1 MSNLNKNKISIP
13 KEIFES
19 LFFQDGGEKYKQMT
33 DQFMFEVPEHMED
46 EANSEIEKDEYVQTQ
61 GTVKKAIGETH
72 ENGGIKTVLD
82 EGDKVLSAHLRI
94 GAEMAKKLS
103 KEYEIKVKATD
114 TYAKVLDKYL
124 KKIGHTEATEEAEK
138 YMKMLDKQKDKV
150 KDETTLALNQQILM
164 DEIKE
169 YGDKINELE
178 QPKLEMFSLLFKAQE
193 ESKLKKEDKNSFQTG
208 GQFPQ
213 SQQYYDDRGNIYSPN
228 NPNNPLFYGKQ
239 AQPLPS
245 QRVANIFEKS
255 QYGYQPQN
263 RDWKDFGSLNKEKQA
278 EVLKDISRVLPSL
291 ADKFLKE
298 GVPENSA
305 EFQLAIN
312 NHYDQ
317 LIKDAEKQYPKN
329 SKEYQQFVDSVNKE
343 RFTIPSD
350 VKNIEGLVT
359 DIDSKFGDFTSTRP
373 NFAFDVLPQD
383 VLTEVKNA
391 GVNTATK
398 LKEVFPEYYDKYV
411 RPKGLISDFYLG
423 KLAPQQQDSVNG
435 IQNVSQ
441 ETSPEQL
448 LKKDETKANQVSNF
462 LLTPDRQLLN
472 PSFLAPMKFQPRIY
486 SGERVEISPEQ
497 TLSEINRSKQATQQQ
512 LDQLP
517 DAQRAATLASM
528 DASNSQAISKV
539 LSETSRYNAQARER
553 ESYEEAEAKTRQSVA
568 DAQAAAQYQQ
578 LMGRELEGFERD
590 LQAQNNIRFQ
600 DQFQKWLYVNQMN
613 RNNQLNPDIFFDG
626 QTYQVSPQALQ
637 AQQER
642 LARISTEQS
651 LPQENK
657 TKNRRKRFV

>member
-1 MSNLNKNKISIP
+1 MSNLNKMSIP
-13 KEIFES
+13 KDVFEN
-19 LFFQDGGEKYKQMT
+19 LFFQNGGEKYKQMT
-33 DQFMFEVPEHMED
+33 DQFMFEVPEHMEN

-82 EGDKVLSAHLRI
+82 EGDKVLSAHLKI

-103 KEYEIKVKATD
+103 KEYEIKIKATD

-178 QPKLEMFSLLFKAQE
+178 IPKQEMFSLLFRMQEDSKKKSGINNEVGKMQYGGEQQKERLKDFYNQAVTLGYQGDLNLSGDLGQEAGKLQRFMVEKAPKAILSYFKDSGQPMTAKGVDILKQKNKDAFTKAGISTNKDSAEYTPE
-193 ESKLKKEDKNSFQTG
+193 EKAKLAEIAKVDDNFWLEQFQDNKWDWRYPATTSVVSEQPSTVDNSIKAPLPNLAS
-208 GQFPQ
+208 FPQ
-213 SQQYYDDRGNIYSPN
+213 EQS
-228 NPNNPLFYGKQ
+228 
-239 AQPLPS
+239 
-245 QRVANIFEKS
+245 E
-255 QYGYQPQN
+255 PQIPTQT
-263 RDWKDFGSLNKEKQA
+263 KE
-278 EVLKDISRVLPSL
+278 S
-291 ADKFLKE
+291 
-298 GVPENSA
+298 
-305 EFQLAIN
+305 
-312 NHYDQ
+312 
-317 LIKDAEKQYPKN
+317 
-329 SKEYQQFVDSVNKE
+329 SVN
-343 RFTIPSD
+343 R
-350 VKNIEGLVT
+350 
-359 DIDSKFGDFTSTRP
+359 
-373 NFAFDVLPQD
+373 A
-383 VLTEVKNA
+383 
-391 GVNTATK
+391 
-398 LKEVFPEYYDKYV
+398 
-411 RPKGLISDFYLG
+411 
-423 KLAPQQQDSVNG
+423 
-435 IQNVSQ
+435 
-441 ETSPEQL
+441 
-448 LKKDETKANQVSNF
+448 SNF
-462 LLTPDRQLLN
+462 LLTPGRQLLN

-553 ESYEEAEAKTRQSVA
+553 ESYEEAQAKTRQSVA

-600 DQFQKWLYVNQMN
+600 DQFQKWLYINQMN
-613 RNNQLNPDIFFDG
+613 RNNQLSPDIWFDG

-637 AQQER
+637 TQQER
-642 LARISTEQS
+642 LTRMSTEQSQS